1 MYIAII
7 PARGGSKRI
16 PGKNI
21 RLMNGKPLLAW
32 PIEACLKSGLFKHVM
47 VSTDNQEIAS
57 VAESCGAIVPFLRPA
72 ELSGDHIA
80 TAPVVKHALAWAQR
94 HCGPVDIYCQLY
106 ANPFVTP
113 TNLERGLN
121 LLLESGADETIGIVE
136 FPYPILRAFKLDEDG
151 VVAYAFPEYQASRSQ
166 DLPVFYHDAA
176 QFYWH
181 KFRIDESGYRRKV
194 LPVILPRHLAVD
206 IDTEEDWIIAEK
218 LHMLFLNEQGGGQ

>member
-21 RLMNGKPLLAW
+21 RHMNGRPLLAW
-32 PIEACLKSGLFKHVM
+32 PIEACRQSGLFEHIL
-47 VSTDNQEIAS
+47 VSTDSPEIAA
-57 VAESCGAIVPFLRPA
+57 VAESYGAKAPFLRPA
-72 ELSGDHIA
+72 ELSGDYVP
-80 TAPVVKHALAWAQR
+80 TAPVVEHALTWVQQ
-94 HCGPVDIYCQLY
+94 HWGPVDVYCLLY

-113 TNLERGLN
+113 ANLERGFN
-121 LLLESGADETIGIVE
+121 LLLKTGADTTLGVVE
-136 FPYPILRAFKLDEDG
+136 FPHPILRAFKLDGDG
-151 VVAYAFPEYQASRSQ
+151 AIVYAFPEHQASRSQ

-181 KFRIDESGYRRKV
+181 IRGVGESGHKHKA

-206 IDTEEDWIIAEK
+206 IDTEEDWMIAEK
-218 LHMLFLNEQGGGQ
+218 LHALFLNEQGVGQ